1 MTTKY
6 RPLLTSTAYGRTG
19 GVSKI
24 DLLKAL
30 PKLANWFNRQ
40 QRVLPWREQPTTY
53 RVWISEIMLQQ
64 TQVVT
69 VIPYFE
75 KFLSR
80 FPTVESLAEAPL
92 DDVLLNWAGLG
103 YYSRARNIH
112 KGAKLIVEKGFPRDR
127 EGWLEIP
134 GVGEYT
140 AGAILS
146 IALNQPEAILDGNVE
161 RVLSR
166 ARRVGRSSGDK
177 IYKST
182 LWDLSRTLV
191 EAAHAKGIEPRV
203 TNQALMELG
212 ATVCTF
218 RNPKCL
224 LCPLQDHCEAH
235 AVGEEVQYPPKKK
248 PKEWLNIREE
258 LFCVISPEGQVLV
271 QMRAP
276 GEWRA
281 GLFDLP
287 VEIST
292 KGAVHIGEIESK
304 HIVTRHKITRKTH
317 VWRLKKTTL
326 MAAEGLRWIN
336 PVEPEVAIGS
346 ALKKTLAQIRETFPE
361 AWPTNSA
368 LVAASSRWD

>member
-1 MTTKY
+1 
-6 RPLLTSTAYGRTG
+6 
-19 GVSKI
+19 VSNMN
-24 DLLKAL
+24 LV
-30 PKLANWFNRQ
+30 KLASWFNRQ

-64 TQVVT
+64 TQVIT

-80 FPTVESLAEAPL
+80 FPTVESLAQAPL
-92 DDVLLNWAGLG
+92 DDVLLYWAGLG

-112 KGAKLIVEKGFPRDR
+112 KGAKLIVGKGFPSDR

-146 IALNQPEAILDGNVE
+146 IALNKPEAILDGNVE

-166 ARRVGRSSGDK
+166 VQRIDRADGDK
-177 IYKST
+177 IYKSK
-182 LWDLSRTLV
+182 LWDLSRSLV
-191 EAAHAKGIEPRV
+191 ESGFKKKIEPRV

-212 ATVCTF
+212 ATICTF
-218 RNPKCL
+218 RQPKCL
-224 LCPLQDHCEAH
+224 ICPIQNDCEAH
-235 AVGEEVQYPPKKK
+235 KAGEEVQYPPKKK

-258 LFCVISPEGQVLV
+258 LFCVISPDGRVLV

-287 VEIST
+287 VHFSKRE
-292 KGAVHIGEIESK
+292 AVHVGEIESK

-317 VWRLKKTTL
+317 IWRLKL
-326 MAAEGLRWIN
+326 ERPLGAAEDGDTKWIS
-336 PVEPEVAIGS
+336 PFEPEVAIGS

-361 AWPTNSA
+361 AWPTSSM
-368 LVAASSRWD
+368 LEVASSRSD

>member
-1 MTTKY
+1 
-6 RPLLTSTAYGRTG
+6 
-19 GVSKI
+19 VSKI
-24 DLLKAL
+24 DLLKCG
-30 PKLANWFNRQ
+30 PQLASWFERQ

-80 FPTVESLAEAPL
+80 FPTVESLAHASL
-92 DDVLLNWAGLG
+92 DDVLLHWAGLG

-112 KGAKLIVEKGFPRDR
+112 QGAKLIVQNGFPKDR

-166 ARRVGRSSGDK
+166 AKRISRSEGDK
-177 IYKST
+177 IYKSS
-182 LWDLSRTLV
+182 LWNLSRTLV
-191 EAAHAKGIEPRV
+191 ETAFQKMIEPRV
-203 TNQALMELG
+203 LNQALMELG

-224 LCPLQDHCEAH
+224 VCPLQDHCEAH
-235 AVGEEVQYPPKKK
+235 AVNEEVLYPPKKK

-258 LFCVISPEGQVLV
+258 LHCVISPDGQVLV
-271 QMRAP
+271 QMRAQ

-287 VEIST
+287 VEFSKT
-292 KGAVHIGEIESK
+292 GAVHVGEIESK
-304 HIVTRHKITRKTH
+304 HIVTRHKIVRKTQ
-317 VWRLKKTTL
+317 VWRLKKMIWT
-326 MAAEGLRWIN
+326 AAEEGERASQKMQWIS
-336 PVEPEVAIGS
+336 PFQPEVAIGS

-361 AWPTNSA
+361 AWPTS
-368 LVAASSRWD
+368 